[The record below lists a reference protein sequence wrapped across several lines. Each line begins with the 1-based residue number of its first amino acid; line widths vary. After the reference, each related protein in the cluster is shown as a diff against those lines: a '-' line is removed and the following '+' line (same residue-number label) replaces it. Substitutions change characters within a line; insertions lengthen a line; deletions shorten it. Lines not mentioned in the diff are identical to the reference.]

1 MFRGFII
8 VLIGLIPFLGSAQ
21 PTELLPDLLASSPT
35 GNSQDITARLTGFV
49 STLQHKQS
57 KYSEQDFLK
66 LIFRESHKKFFKHY
80 QPYTQFSEIFERGY
94 YDCLSATS
102 FLSYVLNEFGYEYS
116 VIETN
121 YHIFISVE
129 TKDGSVLIESTDRFN
144 GLVTDS
150 KQISQRIATYRT
162 NSLSINPSESDKVHY
177 KYNLNLYQL
186 VQPEQLP
193 GLLYFN
199 QAVTAF
205 NNKDLIVCAAKL
217 HKANK
222 IYESPRNAELAVLLV
237 KSVVESDLSE
247 DEKGEL
253 VKPFVKYLR
262 SASVIASR

>member
-21 PTELLPDLLASSPT
+21 PTELLPDLLASSPM
-35 GNSQDITARLTGFV
+35 GNSQDITVRLTGFL

-102 FLSYVLNEFGYEYS
+102 FLSLVLNEFGYEYNI
-116 VIETN
+116 IETN
-121 YHIFISVE
+121 YHIFLSVE
-129 TKDGSVLIESTDRFN
+129 TNNGSVLIESTDRFN

-150 KQISQRIATYRT
+150 KQIEQRIAGYRS
-162 NSLSINPSESDKVHY
+162 NSLSVDPSESDKVYY
-177 KYNLNLYQL
+177 KYNFNLYQL
-186 VQPEQLP
+186 VKPEQLP

-205 NNKDLIVCAAKL
+205 NHKDLIACATKL
-217 HKANK
+217 DKANK
-222 IYESPRNAELAVLLV
+222 IYESPRSTELAVLLV
-237 KSVVESDLSE
+237 KSVVESNLSE
-247 DEKGEL
+247 DEKVEL

-262 SASVIASR
+262 STSLLASR